1 MDKEN
6 KIQIDISQIQQY
18 DSATLMQFI
27 KEANKLIQARDNA
40 RRAELVDAFLTA
52 GKQLLVEFPQT
63 TLYVEYEDENGN
75 LLDIDLLDYFD
86 GHLKARD
93 FGYDESIF

>member
-6 KIQIDISQIQQY
+6 KTQIDISQIQQY

-40 RRAELVDAFLTA
+40 RRAELIDTFLFA
-52 GKQLLVEFPQT
+52 GKRLLVEFPQT
-63 TLYVEYEDENGN
+63 TLYVEYEDEDGN
-75 LLDIDLLDYFD
+75 LLDIDLLDYFN
-86 GHLKARD
+86 GGLKAKD
-93 FGYDESIF
+93 FG

>member
-6 KIQIDISQIQQY
+6 KTQIDISQIQQY

-40 RRAELVDAFLTA
+40 RRAELIDAFLTA
-52 GKQLLVEFPQT
+52 GKQLLVEFPQA
-63 TLYVEYEDENGN
+63 TLYVEYEDEDGN
-75 LLDIDLLDYFD
+75 RLDIDLLDYFD
-86 GHLKARD
+86 GNLKARD

>member
-6 KIQIDISQIQQY
+6 KTQIDISQIQQY
-18 DSATLMQFI
+18 DSATLMKFI

-40 RRAELVDAFLTA
+40 RRAELIDAFLAA
-52 GKQLLVEFPQT
+52 GKQLLVEFPHT
-63 TLYVEYEDENGN
+63 TLYIEYEDEDGN
-75 LLDIDLLDYFD
+75 RLDIDLLDYFD
-86 GHLKARD
+86 GNLKARD